1 MEVVVSHQTVL
12 FLQACLL
19 GFLLGIFYEIFRI
32 LRLLIQTGP
41 VAIFVQD
48 ILYWSVSALISFLF
62 ILAVNSGQLRIF
74 LLLGIVIGMVVYFLT
89 LGVLVMKAS
98 KAIIAFIHRVM
109 RFIYR
114 KLVAPVQRF
123 MGITRQKAD
132 RFAKKV
138 ESKNKI
144 IKNNMNYS
152 LKQYRLL
159 LYNLLH
165 TTKSENIHYT
175 KQKRGI
181 GEYEKKRGK
190 KRKDSSHH

>member
-1 MEVVVSHQTVL
+1 MEVVVAHQTVL

-19 GFLLGIFYEIFRI
+19 GFLLGLFYEIFRI
-32 LRLLIQTGP
+32 LRLMIKTGA
-41 VAIFVQD
+41 VAVFVQD

-74 LLLGIVIGMVVYFLT
+74 LLLGIVIGMIVYFFT
-89 LGVLVMKAS
+89 LGALIMKAS
-98 KAIIAFIHRVM
+98 KAIIAFIYRVM
-109 RFIYR
+109 RFIYG
-114 KLVAPVQRF
+114 KLVTPVQRF
-123 MGITRQKAD
+123 MGFTRKKAD

-138 ESKNKI
+138 QSKNKI

-165 TTKSENIHYT
+165 TTKSKDIHYT
-175 KQKRGI
+175 KQKRGN
-181 GEYEKKRGK
+181 GKYEKERGK
-190 KRKDSSHH
+190 KRKNPSHH